1 MILMGIDP
9 GGTTGIAYRIQ
20 IESEFHYI
28 TTNEANKKELYELIL
43 EQKPD
48 LVLVEQFATWQINHH
63 GLHTVE
69 LVGGIEAI
77 CWTNNIRVVRRTPQ
91 HRYPGIAR
99 AVAIL
104 DATGKKYTE
113 HQKSALAHI
122 FSWERSLAT
131 SNSA

>member
-1 MILMGIDP
+1 MIIMGIDP

-20 IESEFHYI
+20 IETEFHYI

-43 EQKPD
+43 DQKPD

-77 CWTNNIRVVRRTPQ
+77 CWTNNIRCVRRTPQ
-91 HRYPGIAR
+91 HRYPGVAR

-122 FSWERSLAT
+122 FAYERANAGS
-131 SNSA
+131 

>member
-1 MILMGIDP
+1 MILMAVDP
-9 GGTTGIAYRIQ
+9 GGTTGLAYRVE
-20 IESEFHYI
+20 IEGVFHYI
-28 TTNEANKKELYELIL
+28 TTNEADKRELYKLIL

-48 LVLVEQFATWQINHH
+48 LLIVEQFASWQINHH

-77 CWTNNIRVVRRTPQ
+77 CWTNDIRCVRRTPQ
-91 HRYPGIAR
+91 HRYPGVAR
-99 AVAIL
+99 ATATL

-122 FSWERSLAT
+122 YAWEKYT
-131 SNSA
+131 SANV